1 MRIGRYENWE
11 RQLNNAHKIKIFDN
25 PAIKSYKS
33 AFSKKREIKFKRREY
48 AYIKETHYKEPDC
61 YPLC

>member
-1 MRIGRYENWE
+1 MRIEGV
-11 RQLNNAHKIKIFDN
+11 IKWCSKEKFDN

-33 AFSKKREIKFKRREY
+33 TFSEKGEIKFKRREY

-61 YPLC
+61 YSLC